1 MKTNKQTGSKTLCE
15 RGVSP
20 LLPVFALGEKCK
32 MKQTIIAA
40 IILTTAAI
48 AGGTNCPEIA
58 TACATNTGLASWY
71 SRESCKREGTGG
83 KEIMMS
89 NGKPLNDAAMTC
101 AIWRTLPDGRVKR
114 PDSRRLR
121 VTNAT
126 TGRTITVKWTDNGP
140 GKKQREEGVIID
152 LTPAAMRALAG
163 EDGIKQGRVNV
174 IVEETK

>member
-32 MKQTIIAA
+32 MKQIIIAA
-40 IILTTAAI
+40 IILIAAGV
-48 AGGTNCPEIA
+48 AGGTNCQA
-58 TACATNTGLASWY
+58 TATGVTGLASWY
-71 SRESCKREGTGG
+71 CRESCKREGTGG

-114 PDSRRLR
+114 PTGKTLR

-126 TGRTITVKWTDNGP
+126 TGRTITVRWTDNGP
-140 GKKQREEGVIID
+140 GKKPRSEGVIID

-174 IVEETK
+174 VVEEMK